1 MGSSQVPA
9 ASIPASNDKWVQI
22 ATSSPI
28 TGTQVSF
35 TSISGYKKLYVLIEQ
50 LTNATGGNYTVTI
63 NNDTGAKYYNRYLQ
77 TSSNTPNF
85 SATGSTSAA
94 RNNILAGLVGAAGA
108 TSSHIIIDNADS
120 ATIKEITGSFYQVS
134 ANTDLVYLSGTV
146 YKGTATISSIQVNG
160 AGNFTAGTVTLYGVL
175 S

>member
-1 MGSSQVPA
+1 MGASQVPA
-9 ASIPASNDKWVQI
+9 SSVNDKWVQI
-22 ATSSPI
+22 ATSSPT

-35 TSISGYKKLYVLIEQ
+35 TSIVGYKKLYLLCEQ
-50 LTNATGGNYTVTI
+50 LTNASSGNYTVTI
-63 NNDTGAKYYNRYLQ
+63 NSDTGANYYNRYLQ

-94 RNNILAGLVGAAGA
+94 RNNILAGYVTASGA

-120 ATIKEITGSFYQVS
+120 STIKQISGSFYQIS
-134 ANTDLVYLSGTV
+134 ANSDLVYLPGTI
-146 YKGTATISSIQVNG
+146 YKGSATVSSIQING
-160 AGNFTAGTVTLYGVL
+160 VGNFTAGTITLYGVL